1 MEDKNSSCPIT
12 EFYPD
17 EGLISPSAAVPI
29 DNVRLPSHID
39 TAVILFDRHR
49 DEKLLEDCTIFYNFA
64 AGSCSLPQYIYKN
77 AIVLAFSPLGSAAA
91 GGLMEELIAFGVK
104 RFIACGSAGLIDP
117 SVDSAKFLI
126 VNEAIRDEGLSY
138 HYLPAAETVKLDERL
153 SALLRMK
160 FDEAHLDYIEGMTW
174 TTDGFYRET
183 KERINR
189 RRDQGAISVEMEC
202 AGFAAVAQFR
212 KVRFAQILYFSDI
225 VHQEVWS
232 GFTEEKKLIKN
243 KINHAIIEIALSI

>member
-1 MEDKNSSCPIT
+1 
-12 EFYPD
+12 
-17 EGLISPSAAVPI
+17 
-29 DNVRLPSHID
+29 
-39 TAVILFDRHR
+39 
-49 DEKLLEDCTIFYNFA
+49 
-64 AGSCSLPQYIYKN
+64 
-77 AIVLAFSPLGSAAA
+77 
-91 GGLMEELIAFGVK
+91 
-104 RFIACGSAGLIDP
+104 LIDP